1 MGSLMGSG
9 DAGTPYDKKLDAQQ
23 DLLTQRAAGP
33 GGIATTAYQGMAD
46 QGMGNVLA
54 GIAQTKGLRP
64 SAQATMA
71 DMAGSRIQGQTA
83 QQAGLMGLQEQQANQ
98 NMLSNMLMQRQETA
112 MKENAAKNNQMKALI
127 GTGITAAA
135 TMYGGPAAGMAANS
149 LVNKAQG

>member
-9 DAGTPYDKKLDAQQ
+9 NAGTKYDSQLDEQQ
-23 DLLTQRAAGP
+23 GLLQQRASGP
-33 GGIATTAYQGMAD
+33 GIATTAYQGMAN

-64 SAQATMA
+64 SAAGTMA
-71 DMAGSRIQGQTA
+71 DVAGSRIQGQTA

-98 NMLSNMLMQRQETA
+98 NSLMSLLMKRKEDA
-112 MKENAAKNNQMKALI
+112 MKEQAAKNSQMKQLI

-135 TMYGGPAAGMAANS
+135 TMYGGPMAGAAANS
-149 LVNKAQG
+149 LVNQAQG